1 MFKKINL
8 KTYKLIK
15 YLGKNYIINT
25 IQNLIPFY
33 PSMAGGANSINQ
45 LVVYE
50 ILIKT
55 GLTSAKIAS
64 IIIMF
69 L

>member
-1 MFKKINL
+1 M
-8 KTYKLIK
+8 T
-15 YLGKNYIINT
+15 KNYIINT

-33 PSMAGGANSINQ
+33 PSMSGGANSINQ
-45 LVVYE
+45 LIVYE

-55 GLTSAKIAS
+55 GITSAKIAS